1 VPKPAAGAAHG
12 VRDGLCLAAGLAVAA
27 AAILLAPQMAGMLP
41 IESPLVLNAAFYGLI
56 FGPMAIAAL
65 AGGWLTGMLPSAG
78 AQPLR
83 WAPVSLVGG
92 AAGLIAAACYAWL
105 AGSAVPGSAGPGAGG
120 ALQMGAFLAGIVII
134 AGQVAAEELFFRGW
148 MQPLLARHA
157 GPVAALIVAAIAF
170 AGFHMLG
177 GSRAPLTL
185 LNLLLGGVWFG
196 LLGWR
201 SGGLIAPVAA
211 HFGWNAAE
219 QLGMGLDPN
228 PGIGDFGALLDW
240 DLTGIALWGGTA
252 EGLNASLAMTFV
264 LAALLMPLIIQRQS
278 TAKMGSPAAI

>member
-1 VPKPAAGAAHG
+1 MSLADPAAKPAGSAQI
-12 VRDGLCLAAGLAVAA
+12 VRDAICLVAGLAVAA
-27 AAILLAPQMAGMLP
+27 AAILLAPQLVVMAP
-41 IESPLVLNAAFYGLI
+41 IESPLLLNALFYGAI

-65 AGGWLTGMLPSAG
+65 AAGWFTGSLPAAG
-78 AQPLR
+78 SQPVR
-83 WAPVSLVGG
+83 WAAIGLASG
-92 AAGLIAAACYAWL
+92 AAGLTLAASYAWL
-105 AGSAVPGSAGPGAGG
+105 AGSAVSGAGG
-120 ALQMGAFLAGIVII
+120 TLQVAAFLAGIAII

-157 GPVAALIVAAIAF
+157 GPLAALIAAAIAF
-170 AGFHMLG
+170 AAFHMLG
-177 GSRAPLTL
+177 GARAPLTL

-219 QLGMGLDPN
+219 QLVMGLDPN

-240 DLTGIALWGGTA
+240 DLTGVAMWGGTA

-264 LAALLMPLIIQRQS
+264 LAALLMPLITQRQS